1 MHAVLLAATFVL
13 FQVDLGLPHQP
24 DLDLPVRPEN
34 YDPTLRPPAPS
45 PPPTEHEDPRDEPP
59 PVFYGEEI
67 PTESAS
73 LVYVLDFSGSMS
85 YGGRV
90 DTAKAEFRRSVNE
103 LPPTFRLNVVIYDCS
118 IVSWADRSRPATPDA
133 KADAIRWVESIHPNG
148 GGTATGPAVA
158 LGLAEKENLAVA
170 LLTDGDPNCGAGG
183 HEGHRAM
190 IRQANSQGAVI
201 TVFGIDAWG
210 EYRVFCQNVAAD
222 SGGTYFD
229 VPSGP
234 PPAPA
239 PPANAA
245 AAKAGGA
252 ADKTGM

>member
-1 MHAVLLAATFVL
+1 MHAALLALSFVL
-13 FQVDLGLPHQP
+13 FQVDLGLGYQP
-24 DLDLPVRPEN
+24 DLDLPVLPEN
-34 YDPTLRPPAPS
+34 YDPAKQ
-45 PPPTEHEDPRDEPP
+45 PPPPVPPGDHGDPRDEPP

-85 YGGRV
+85 YGNRV
-90 DTAKAEFRRSVNE
+90 DTAKAEFRRSVSE

-118 IVSWADRSRPATPDA
+118 IISWSAKAKPATPDA
-133 KADAIRWVESIHPNG
+133 KADAIKWVESQHPAG

-170 LLTDGDPNCGAGG
+170 LLTDGDPNCGADR

-190 IRQANSQGAVI
+190 IRHANSQGAVI

-222 SGGTYFD
+222 SGGAYFD
-229 VPSGP
+229 VPSTVPSKG
-234 PPAPA
+234 
-239 PPANAA
+239 
-245 AAKAGGA
+245 KGG
-252 ADKTGM
+252 M